1 LRINANGQVL
11 DLVDKP
17 IRASMRCELV
27 GGIFYQN
34 YLGGAGLMQ
43 GRLRAPL
50 RRSAGRHARS

>member
-17 IRASMRCELV
+17 DPGPLCRWRAG

-34 YLGGAGLMQ
+34 YLGGAG
-43 GRLRAPL
+43 
-50 RRSAGRHARS
+50 